1 MPRLSMIYLGG
12 TNTSSSSEIPNGQ
25 FSQRWALDPELIQI
39 NYPSVVIT
47 KKYCQC
53 KSMGSS
59 AITFTHLW
67 RAWHSIANNFN
78 SEAIR
83 NEYPNIPLHTRN
95 VYVLTIESADKTL
108 LRSWKH
114 SEVGIPHNQKR
125 MADNHV
131 TELTHFAKILIF
143 VTN

>member
-1 MPRLSMIYLGG
+1 MFQPAILCQVTFMDTVCSCLGF
-12 TNTSSSSEIPNGQ
+12 SCQ
-25 FSQRWALDPELIQI
+25 FSVSQRWALDPELIQI

-53 KSMGSS
+53 KRMGSS
-59 AITFTHLW
+59 AISFTHLW
-67 RAWHSIANNFN
+67 RAWHSIVDNFN

-95 VYVLTIESADKTL
+95 VYVLTFESADKTL

-114 SEVGIPHNQKR
+114 SKVGIPHNQKR

-131 TELTHFAKILIF
+131 M
-143 VTN
+143 N